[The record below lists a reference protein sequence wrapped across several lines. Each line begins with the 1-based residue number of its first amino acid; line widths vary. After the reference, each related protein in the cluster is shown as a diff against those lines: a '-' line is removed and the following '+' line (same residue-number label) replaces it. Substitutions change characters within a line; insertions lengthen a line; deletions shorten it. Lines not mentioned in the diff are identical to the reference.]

1 MAKNLSQAQAAFE
14 RMAGVKKITASEFNK
29 TVANQNNMVFAEG
42 DIINFPQDLTDRIFE
57 QELRIRGQV
66 QKDENGNPRTMQFLL
81 CEVEHKNGTKEAMQI
96 FPSMFSRVASVVDEN
111 GISTGE
117 VHPTNGAATEEILNN
132 FGGANFMEVVEHIT
146 KNHDGKVKVSAV
158 NKYRVLG
165 YGDRQ
170 RNMNIYTYDWA

>member
-66 QKDENGNPRTMQFLL
+66 QKDEDGNPRTMQFLL
-81 CEVEHKNGTKEAMQI
+81 CEVEHKNGSKEAMQV

-111 GISTGE
+111 GISTGQVE
-117 VHPTNGAATEEILNN
+117 PTKGAATEEILNN
-132 FGGANFMEVVEHIT
+132 FGGATSWRLLSISPRTMTVRSRYLLSTSIAYLVMVI
-146 KNHDGKVKVSAV
+146 VSA
-158 NKYRVLG
+158 
-165 YGDRQ
+165 
-170 RNMNIYTYDWA
+170 I